1 MKYLILII
9 FSLWSIFS
17 FAQLKSYKV
26 VGIIDGDTIEVL
38 DLASNNNIRIR
49 LAEIDCPE
57 KGQNFGTKAKNY
69 TSSQVFNKLVKINII
84 DTDRYG
90 RSIAKVYYSNKYLSE
105 ELVKNGLAI
114 VYRKYSSNQK
124 LLDFQFNAKVKKLGI
139 WSDSSFIG
147 VSRRNGENSTLTI

>member
-1 MKYLILII
+1 MKNFILII

-69 TSSQVFNKLVKINII
+69 TSSQVYNKLVKINII

-90 RSIAKVYYSNKYLSE
+90 RSIAKVYYSNLLA
-105 ELVKNGLAI
+105 ELI
-114 VYRKYSSNQK
+114 
-124 LLDFQFNAKVKKLGI
+124 
-139 WSDSSFIG
+139 
-147 VSRRNGENSTLTI
+147 